1 LRLLSA
7 KIINFLAFPP
17 FTLELPLTVLSK
29 RKAERPLF
37 DLQTALDLESF
48 WQANLRLLHSV
59 MPHHSC
65 SLMLGIVDFQPLEGW
80 HHVEG
85 EVVGDNHPVTSL
97 SISRPFLAAHP
108 RVKLY
113 TYTEIVQEDP
123 QAGQRR
129 LEREEQFWGWNQFVH
144 LAFWDGAH
152 PDAVLSIR
160 RSTEQGD
167 FVAEEKEFL
176 ANLHPVID
184 AGLRRLR
191 MIERERGRSE
201 GMERFLSGLPI
212 PVMFLDAERNLGFA
226 TPEAYDLCAVWNYG
240 YKKARTMN
248 TRRCF
253 QIPPEITAACTR
265 LASVWDRGAA
275 RGVTVGLES
284 ARVEHAEIP
293 RLMAKVD
300 VSQPFKGTLVRPGFW
315 VTLSGELNL
324 DGASTELGTE
334 AMHCLQFLTPSER
347 RVALL
352 VAEGCHNNDVARRLA
367 KSPRTVEFQ
376 LNMIYK
382 KLSITGRTE
391 LAHLLR

>member
-1 LRLLSA
+1 M
-7 KIINFLAFPP
+7 
-17 FTLELPLTVLSK
+17 LSK
-29 RKAERPLF
+29 RKAERPIF
-37 DLQTALDLESF
+37 DLQTALDLDSF
-48 WQANLRLLHSV
+48 WRANLRLLHSV

-65 SLMLGIVDFQPLEGW
+65 SLMLGIVDFQPLEGR
-80 HHVEG
+80 HHVE
-85 EVVGDNHPVTSL
+85 VGAEGGNRPVTSL

-113 TYTEIVQEDP
+113 TYSEIVQEDP
-123 QAGQRR
+123 EAGQRR

-144 LAFWDGAH
+144 LAFWDGAR

-160 RSTEQGD
+160 RSKAQGD
-167 FVAEEKEFL
+167 FVDEEKEFL

-191 MIERERGRSE
+191 LLERERSRSD

-212 PVMFLDAERNLGFA
+212 PVMFLDAECNLGFA

-240 YKKARTMN
+240 FKEARTVN

-253 QIPPEITAACTR
+253 HIPPEIIAACTR
-265 LASVWDRGAA
+265 LAGIWAQGAA

-284 ARVEHAEIP
+284 ARVVHPEIP
-293 RLMAKVD
+293 RLVAKVD
-300 VSQPFKGTLVRPGFW
+300 VSQPFKGSLVRPGFW
-315 VTLSGELNL
+315 VTLSGEVNL
-324 DGASTELGTE
+324 DGSNTELGTE
-334 AMHCLQFLTPSER
+334 AMQRLQFLSPSER

-352 VAEGCHNNDVARRLA
+352 VAEGCPNNEVARRLG
-367 KSPRTVEFQ
+367 KSSRTVEFQ

-382 KLSITGRTE
+382 KLCITGRTE
-391 LAHLLR
+391 LARALS

>member
-1 LRLLSA
+1 
-7 KIINFLAFPP
+7 
-17 FTLELPLTVLSK
+17 VLSK
-29 RKAERPLF
+29 RKAERPIF

-48 WQANLRLLHSV
+48 WRANLRLLHSV

-65 SLMLGIVDFQPLEGW
+65 SLMLGIVDFQPLEGR

-85 EVVGDNHPVTSL
+85 EIQDDNHPVTSL

-113 TYTEIVQEDP
+113 TYSEIFQEDP

-144 LAFWDGAH
+144 LAFWDGAR

-160 RSTEQGD
+160 RTKEQGD
-167 FVAEEKEFL
+167 FIAEEKEFL

-191 MIERERGRSE
+191 VLERERGRSE
-201 GMERFLSGLPI
+201 GMERFLLGLPI
-212 PVMFLDAERNLGFA
+212 PVMFLDSDGKLGFA

-240 YKKARTMN
+240 FKKARTMN

-253 QIPPEITAACTR
+253 HIPAEIVAACAR
-265 LASVWDRGAA
+265 LASVWDRGSVQ
-275 RGVTVGLES
+275 GVTVGLES
-284 ARVEHAEIP
+284 ARVEHPEIA
-293 RLMAKVD
+293 RLIAKVD
-300 VSQPFKGTLVRPGFW
+300 VSQPFKGSLVRPGFW
-315 VTLSGELNL
+315 VTLSGEMNL
-324 DGASTELGTE
+324 DGANAELGTE
-334 AMHCLQFLTPSER
+334 AAHRLQFLTPSER

-352 VAEGCHNNDVARRLA
+352 VAEGCQNSDVARRLG

-382 KLSITGRTE
+382 KLCITGRTE
-391 LAHLLR
+391 LAHVLS